1 MLNSKFSI
9 KIKNE
14 NVVFDRAFQ
23 KWKAFYSL
31 FFIMNFKDHPE
42 LVKIVDD
49 EYKKI
54 NALSTEEY
62 IKWLDTASSE
72 SINRYN
78 DYSAWLKEL
87 NKHPSVKQKVY
98 KAIVNIYKLFK
109 IIFDGPLGFILSK
122 IIIAVLITLLIC
134 GSFAG
139 IVAVIFTIAYLFQFN
154 IFLGIF
160 ASLFLLVLIGLLLE
174 SL

>member
-1 MLNSKFSI
+1 MESFFFL
-9 KIKNE
+9 
-14 NVVFDRAFQ
+14 
-23 KWKAFYSL
+23 L
-31 FFIMNFKDHPE
+31 FFIMNFKDQPE
-42 LVKIVDD
+42 LVKFVDDD

-87 NKHPSVKQKVY
+87 NKPPSVKQNVY

-109 IIFDGPLGFILSK
+109 IIFYGPLGFILSK

-134 GSFAG
+134 GGCCWNCGCYSYNRLHF
-139 IVAVIFTIAYLFQFN
+139 
-154 IFLGIF
+154 
-160 ASLFLLVLIGLLLE
+160 
-174 SL
+174 